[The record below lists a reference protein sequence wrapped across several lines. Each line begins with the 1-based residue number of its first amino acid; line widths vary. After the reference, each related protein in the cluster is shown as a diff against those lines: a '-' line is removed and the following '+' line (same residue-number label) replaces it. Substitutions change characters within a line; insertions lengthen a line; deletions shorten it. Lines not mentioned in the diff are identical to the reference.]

1 MQSKSAERT
10 PNLRAGADFGLN
22 LGRSEEHTSELQSR
36 LHLVCR
42 LLLEKKK
49 NNHLST
55 VTNCR
60 SDAHIAE
67 MTHPWH
73 PEPHAGETPP
83 AYQPPSHLS
92 RLSPTAHSSLQLDHL
107 S

>member
-49 NNHLST
+49 NNHMTTIHIDAFNCIQPVIIKASSIVFMST
-55 VTNCR
+55 
-60 SDAHIAE
+60 
-67 MTHPWH
+67 THLL
-73 PEPHAGETPP
+73 
-83 AYQPPSHLS
+83 PSPL
-92 RLSPTAHSSLQLDHL
+92 PTAPRICMHAV
-107 S
+107 